1 MIRRSTLCN
10 VLILA
15 VYAALS
21 ASPSL
26 AVDSAQPQQVF
37 WGDTH
42 LHTSLSGDAIA
53 FGLLRTPAD
62 AYDLALGKEIPAGN
76 GKTIKLTRPMDF
88 LVIADHAEGYGMVTA
103 IMAGNTALL
112 ADTTVQRWARLI
124 AEGENVRAGIE
135 MIAAQANG
143 RVPEVVLEQ
152 GPAIARSTWLD
163 ALRTAEAYNEP
174 GKFSAM
180 LGFEWSSLVRGNNLH
195 RVVIFRDDSEKLE
208 NLVPLDSNVSG
219 MNPEKLW
226 AWMGDYEDKTGGRVL
241 AIPHNPNLSNGMM
254 FPLLGWDGAPLTAAH
269 AAARSRWEP
278 LLEVSQIKGDSE
290 AHPLLS
296 RNDEFADFE
305 TWDNGNLDGSQAKTA
320 PMLAGEYAREALK
333 SGLGIEQL
341 TGVNPYK
348 FGMVGATDSHTSV
361 TASEEANF
369 WGKFVNTEPS
379 EGRWKKHRKATLQDG
394 WEYAAAG
401 LTAVWAS
408 ENTRASLFDAM
419 HRREA
424 YATTGSRIVLR
435 IFAGWDFTSHDLES
449 FDMVQRGYAGG
460 VPMGGDLSAAP
471 EGKAPALMV
480 MAHKDP
486 LGGNLDRVQVI
497 KGWLDTDNQT
507 HERVYDVVWSGARVP
522 DKHGNLPPVGNTVNI
537 AEATW
542 IDSIGEPQ
550 LSALWRD
557 PDFDPDQSA
566 FYYVRVLE
574 IPTPRWTA
582 YDAKRFN
589 QKMDEEVPMTLQE
602 RAYSSPIWYS
612 PGGR

>member
-1 MIRRSTLCN
+1 M
-10 VLILA
+10 
-15 VYAALS
+15 
-21 ASPSL
+21 
-26 AVDSAQPQQVF
+26 VF
-37 WGDTH
+37 
-42 LHTSLSGDAIA
+42 
-53 FGLLRTPAD
+53 
-62 AYDLALGKEIPAGN
+62 
-76 GKTIKLTRPMDF
+76 
-88 LVIADHAEGYGMVTA
+88 
-103 IMAGNTALL
+103 
-112 ADTTVQRWARLI
+112 
-124 AEGENVRAGIE
+124 
-135 MIAAQANG
+135 
-143 RVPEVVLEQ
+143 EQ

-174 GKFSAM
+174 GKFSAI

-195 RVVIFRDDSEKLE
+195 RVVIFRDGSEKLE

-226 AWMGDYEDKTGGRVL
+226 AWLGDYEDKTGGRVL

-269 AAARSRWEP
+269 STARSRWEP

-296 RNDEFADFE
+296 RNDEFADFD

-419 HRREA
+419 YRREA

-435 IFAGWDFTSHDLES
+435 VFAGWDFTSHDLES

-460 VPMGGDLSAAP
+460 VPMGGDLSAAA

-507 HERVYDVVWSGARVP
+507 HEKVYDVAWSGARAP
-522 DKHGNLPPVGNTVNI
+522 DTHGKLPPVGNTVNI

-542 IDSIGEPQ
+542 VDSIGEPQ